1 MYTIKC
7 PNCGSE
13 NKNTNIRCEVCNSK
27 LVRPESITTSKRGEL
42 TFEEQVCRLGLLIAL
57 IGFGYITIIGFQLLF
72 FGFIAVIKSYDTA
85 GVFGLI
91 YIICT
96 VCIVMAIIIFIIST
110 YKASKKE
117 QK

>member
-42 TFEEQVCRLGLLIAL
+42 TFKEKSFMLVFL
-57 IGFGYITIIGFQLLF
+57 IGFIYVLGLGFQLSL
-72 FGFIAVIKSYDTA
+72 I
-85 GVFGLI
+85 GLI
-91 YIICT
+91 IQTMDIT
-96 VCIVMAIIIFIIST
+96 L
-110 YKASKKE
+110 KE
-117 QK
+117 

>member
-42 TFEEQVCRLGLLIAL
+42 TFKEKSFMLVFLIGFIYVLGLGFQLSLIGLIIANYGYNTEGIIAL
-57 IGFGYITIIGFQLLF
+57 IFGIY
-72 FGFIAVIKSYDTA
+72 VICVSMC
-85 GVFGLI
+85 VI
-91 YIICT
+91 
-96 VCIVMAIIIFIIST
+96 VCIISA
-110 YKASKKE
+110 YKTSKKE